1 MGKKW
6 IYGVAASALLAVLSA
21 GCGDGSE
28 ELSAMNSIDV
38 VEPIDLGSEMAS
50 GEESGEV
57 GGTAEPVSAGETA
70 APVQENGLSYG
81 TGDLSPEA
89 EAAVLEA
96 MTTLQQ
102 NLELPEYV
110 GEGIHMVS
118 SREWFDSMAQGLYEG
133 SRNYVL
139 RSASGVLSAQIGLD
153 VEDEPYVN
161 IYYQAGEGDILLLK
175 QAKDVTW
182 LLRTT
187 LSGGK
192 YEGAFDKW
200 RIESKTGHILR
211 EQGTYSGGVIVGEY
225 KKSEY
230 TGSAGE
236 AFDLWTNR
244 ENFTYKTTVVHYDE
258 NGEVMVTPAHT
269 ATPKPAN
276 TATQKPPATKAPTQA
291 PTQAPPQPTP
301 EPPQEPEPP
310 QQPEPPQPTPEPPQP
325 TPEPPQPTPEPPQ
338 PTLAPPQPTPEP
350 PQEPSVGDTDIG
362 WSPDLDV

>member
-110 GEGIHMVS
+110 GKA
-118 SREWFDSMAQGLYEG
+118 F
-133 SRNYVL
+133 
-139 RSASGVLSAQIGLD
+139 
-153 VEDEPYVN
+153 
-161 IYYQAGEGDILLLK
+161 
-175 QAKDVTW
+175 TW
-182 LLRTT
+182 
-187 LSGGK
+187 
-192 YEGAFDKW
+192 
-200 RIESKTGHILR
+200 
-211 EQGTYSGGVIVGEY
+211 
-225 KKSEY
+225 
-230 TGSAGE
+230 
-236 AFDLWTNR
+236 
-244 ENFTYKTTVVHYDE
+244 
-258 NGEVMVTPAHT
+258 
-269 ATPKPAN
+269 
-276 TATQKPPATKAPTQA
+276 
-291 PTQAPPQPTP
+291 
-301 EPPQEPEPP
+301 
-310 QQPEPPQPTPEPPQP
+310 
-325 TPEPPQPTPEPPQ
+325 
-338 PTLAPPQPTPEP
+338 
-350 PQEPSVGDTDIG
+350 
-362 WSPDLDV
+362 